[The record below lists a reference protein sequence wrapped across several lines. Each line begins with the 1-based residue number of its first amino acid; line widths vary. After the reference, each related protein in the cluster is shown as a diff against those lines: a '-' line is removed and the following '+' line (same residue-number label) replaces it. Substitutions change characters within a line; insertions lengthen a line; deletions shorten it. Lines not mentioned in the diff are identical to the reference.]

1 MLMNS
6 PAPVL
11 SDGPRVTGD
20 QSRTLSVGDRVCWQ
34 NDQADQ
40 GTVTEKNWGG
50 VTIKWDNRGEQALV
64 QEQGVLNTTVT
75 LTGSSQIALA
85 RNPRP
90 RGNTA
95 VARPD
100 PADPYAQQYNAAG
113 EPTVLTPQQP
123 GLGQSQ
129 YPQERPDDGYIYPAD
144 GSSQDTARYAA
155 PRSSNRRLY
164 AAQAYPQQR
173 YYYDNRGYAPQVQ
186 YAPRPYY
193 QPRGFFN

>member
-1 MLMNS
+1 
-6 PAPVL
+6 
-11 SDGPRVTGD
+11 VTGD
-20 QSRTLSVGDRVCWQ
+20 QSRTLSVSDPVCWQ

-95 VARPD
+95 VARRD
-100 PADPYAQQYNAAG
+100 PADPIRAA
-113 EPTVLTPQQP
+113 
-123 GLGQSQ
+123 
-129 YPQERPDDGYIYPAD
+129 I
-144 GSSQDTARYAA
+144 
-155 PRSSNRRLY
+155 
-164 AAQAYPQQR
+164 
-173 YYYDNRGYAPQVQ
+173 
-186 YAPRPYY
+186 
-193 QPRGFFN
+193 